1 MDLEVERRRTRRL
14 TAVLVTIAAFFVVE
28 LIGAR
33 AAESDVLAADA
44 FHLLMDVFALAISLG
59 AVRLARAKA
68 GARYSFGLRRVEP
81 LAALVN
87 GLLVLGVAAEIAHE
101 SLEHIKNPGHPKTG
115 LMLVVALAALVVN
128 GFSAW
133 LLHGAGHHGHDHG
146 HEGHDHDHAHG
157 HDHAH
162 ARAEGHDHHDD
173 DDEEEVDGVAVHV
186 HHDLSIR
193 GAWLHLLGD
202 ALGSVAALTTALAIR
217 FGAPATFD
225 PLASLI
231 VVAILVIGA
240 IRLLRDAVYV
250 LLEAA
255 PARLPIETVRAY
267 LAKAPGVADVRD
279 LRVWSL
285 GTSHDAIT
293 AHVVSAAADPALAK
307 RLEARLTKR
316 FRAVYVAVQVEPASP

>member
-1 MDLEVERRRTRRL
+1 MT
-14 TAVLVTIAAFFVVE
+14 
-28 LIGAR
+28 
-33 AAESDVLAADA
+33 
-44 FHLLMDVFALAISLG
+44 
-59 AVRLARAKA
+59 
-68 GARYSFGLRRVEP
+68 
-81 LAALVN
+81 
-87 GLLVLGVAAEIAHE
+87 
-101 SLEHIKNPGHPKTG
+101 
-115 LMLVVALAALVVN
+115 
-128 GFSAW
+128 
-133 LLHGAGHHGHDHG
+133 
-146 HEGHDHDHAHG
+146 
-157 HDHAH
+157 
-162 ARAEGHDHHDD
+162 
-173 DDEEEVDGVAVHV
+173 VHV

-293 AHVVSAAADPALAK
+293 AHVVAGSPDPALAK